1 MFVSPPKLWMLELEE
16 IFNNYNNEPTSNCS
30 NHCNNEPTTITTT
43 IDYNN
48 KPRSNHINHQLQQQ
62 TNIKNYRK

>member
-16 IFNNYNNEPTSNCS
+16 IFNNYNNEPT
-30 NHCNNEPTTITTT
+30 PITTT
-43 IDYNN
+43 IDYSN
-48 KPRSNHINHQLQQQ
+48 KPTSNYINHQLQQQ

>member
-16 IFNNYNNEPTSNCS
+16 IFNNY
-30 NHCNNEPTTITTT
+30 NNEPTTITTT